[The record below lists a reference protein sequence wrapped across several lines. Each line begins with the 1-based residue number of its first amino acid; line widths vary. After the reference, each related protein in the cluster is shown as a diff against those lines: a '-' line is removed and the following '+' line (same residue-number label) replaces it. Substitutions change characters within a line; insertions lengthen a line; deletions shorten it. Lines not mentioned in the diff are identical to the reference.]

1 MFRLRPT
8 RKRTKVGL
16 DSRTLR
22 GVEAAFWFVLA
33 LAVVIGGQSVLSGL
47 PKLGDLLLPS
57 SSFAAEARSG
67 GAADFVALS
76 LFGLPQSAAAP
87 RIVTPAKDFASWPRT
102 VSRMK
107 DAARLPSIA
116 IVIDDLGSDITLNR
130 RAIALPRAVALSFLP
145 YPEATPMLAR
155 AGARAG
161 HEILVHLPMQAK
173 DGEENPG
180 PMALRIDA
188 SPDENVRRMDWAMSR
203 VPGFVGINNH
213 MGSRFTE
220 DRGAL
225 IPIAEAL
232 YDRHIFFFDS
242 RTSGGSQV
250 VSVARAFGV
259 PSAGRDVFLDDVQ
272 TPEAVT
278 AQLALLERDARE
290 HGVATAIGHPHDVT
304 LAVLARWCADLK
316 GYRLVPISVAIRMK
330 TEREMS
336 LAALA
341 R

>member
-8 RKRTKVGL
+8 RKIPKVGL
-16 DSRTLR
+16 DVRTLR
-22 GVEAAFWFVLA
+22 CVEAAFWFVLA
-33 LAVVIGGQSVLSGL
+33 VAAGVGGQSVLSGL

-57 SSFAAEARSG
+57 GSFAAEARDKA
-67 GAADFVALS
+67 AADFVALR
-76 LFGLPQSAAAP
+76 LFGLSQSAAAP
-87 RIVTPAKDFASWPRT
+87 LVVSSSGA
-102 VSRMK
+102 VSRQQ
-107 DAARLPSIA
+107 DAVRLRAIA
-116 IVIDDLGSDITLNR
+116 IVIDDLGSDVALNR
-130 RAIALPRAVALSFLP
+130 RAIALPQAVALSFLP
-145 YPEATPMLAR
+145 YPDETPMLAR
-155 AGARAG
+155 EGARAG

-180 PMALRIDA
+180 PMALRIGT
-188 SPDENVRRMDWAMSR
+188 SPDENVRRLDWALSR
-203 VPGFVGINNH
+203 VPFHVGINNH

-242 RTSGGSQV
+242 RTSAGSQV
-250 VSVARAFGV
+250 VPVARAFGV

-272 TPEAVT
+272 TPDAVA
-278 AQLALLERDARE
+278 AQLAVLEKDARE

-304 LAVLARWCADLK
+304 LAALAHWSVHLK

-330 TEREMS
+330 TEREMTATIAS
-336 LAALA
+336 NI